1 MQLLER
7 FSDVISNTPDRTD
20 LVEHH
25 VLTRDAHPVRLPAYC
40 LPQSY

>member
-7 FSDVISNTPDRTD
+7 FSDVISNTPGRID

-25 VLTRDAHPVRLPAYC
+25 VLTRDAHPV
-40 LPQSY
+40 